1 MLMSSAAEIYKIRET
16 YERFNQRM
24 EMFCRSIWDQG
35 FADTLRV
42 PNYVKAMLERAVEQ
56 IQNGR
61 PGYSLREMALSWASW
76 TIAAMDE
83 AGQGW
88 RSGNDGLFNWRPLGA
103 STGGHS
109 RQPLWEYSEVERK
122 EIRDPKLNSSN
133 IKKIAVKMG
142 ATVAGVATLD
152 RRWVYSHWW
161 SRYTQKS
168 GQILFS
174 DETPEVLPHL
184 TELEDGTRVI
194 PSSMKYVIVL
204 GFERGYEEISTS
216 PDSVA
221 GLGTGMG
228 YSMMAFTAPT
238 LAEYIRNLGY
248 NAIPTGNDTGL
259 SVPMAIDAGL
269 GQLGRNGLLVHPEY
283 GPRLALA
290 KVITDMPL
298 EPDAPMDFGLT
309 EFCEVC
315 DICAKNCPS
324 RAISLGDRSYD
335 GPTVSNNPG
344 ALKWYLDAEK
354 CMRSWTDQGED
365 CSNCLRSCPFN
376 IPPEKGFRLS
386 RLLIRQTPLFNMVLK
401 NMVENSRHIKKNT
414 SAWFYG
420 EA

>member
-1 MLMSSAAEIYKIRET
+1 MPSAAET
-16 YERFNQRM
+16 YRVKESYRRFNQRM
-24 EMFCRSIWDQG
+24 EMFCRSIWDKG
-35 FADTLRV
+35 FAETLRV
-42 PNYVKAMLERAVEQ
+42 PNYVEALLGRAVEQ
-56 IQNGR
+56 IQGGR
-61 PGYSLREMALSWASW
+61 PGHSLREMALCWASW
-76 TIAAMDE
+76 TIAAMDDM
-83 AGQGW
+83 GQGW
-88 RSGNDGLFNWRPLGA
+88 RSGNDGLFNWKPLGA

-109 RQPLWEYSEVERK
+109 GVPLYEYSEVERE
-122 EIRDPKLNSSN
+122 EIRDPGLNSAN
-133 IKKIAVKMG
+133 IKRIAVKMG
-142 ATVAGVATLD
+142 ATVAGVAALD
-152 RRWVYSHWW
+152 RRWVYSNWW
-161 SRYTQKS
+161 SRYTQRS
-168 GQILFS
+168 GEILFS
-174 DETPEVLPHL
+174 DETEEELPVL
-184 TELEDGTRVI
+184 TELEDGRRVI
-194 PSSMKYVIVL
+194 PGSMKYVIVL

-248 NAIPTGNDTGL
+248 NAIPTGNDTAL

-298 EPDAPMDFGLT
+298 VPDQPIDFGLT
-309 EFCEVC
+309 GFCEVC

-324 RAISLGDRSYD
+324 GAISRGERSYE

-344 ALKWYLDAEK
+344 ALKWYLDAER
-354 CMRSWTDQGED
+354 CMRFWTDLGED

-386 RLLIRQTPLFNMVLK
+386 RWLIKQTPVFNMVLK
-401 NMVENSRHIKKNT
+401 NMVENSRLIKKRT

>member
-1 MLMSSAAEIYKIRET
+1 
-16 YERFNQRM
+16 M
-24 EMFCRSIWDQG
+24 EMFCRSIWDKE
-35 FADTLRV
+35 FAGTLRV
-42 PNYVKAMLERAVEQ
+42 PNYVEALLGRAVEQ
-56 IQNGR
+56 IQGGR
-61 PGYSLREMALSWASW
+61 PGHSLREMALCWASW
-76 TIAAMDE
+76 TIAVMDDM
-83 AGQGW
+83 GQGW
-88 RSGNDGLFNWRPLGA
+88 RSGNDGLFKWKPLGA

-109 RQPLWEYSEVERK
+109 GEPLWQYSGVERE
-122 EIRDPKLNSSN
+122 EIRDPGLNSVN
-133 IKKIAVKMG
+133 IKRIAVKMG
-142 ATVAGVATLD
+142 ATVAGVAALD

-161 SRYTQKS
+161 SRYTQRS
-168 GQILFS
+168 GEVLFS
-174 DETPEVLPHL
+174 DETEEELPHL
-184 TELEDGTRVI
+184 TELEDGRRVI
-194 PSSMKYVIVL
+194 PGSMKYVIVL

-248 NAIPTGNDTGL
+248 NAIPAGNDTAL
-259 SVPMAIDAGL
+259 SVPMAVDAGL

-298 EPDAPMDFGLT
+298 EPDGPIDFGLT

-324 RAISLGDRSYD
+324 RAISSGERSYE

-344 ALKWYLDAEK
+344 ALKWYLNAEN
-354 CMRSWTDQGED
+354 CMRFWTELGED

-376 IPPEKGFRLS
+376 VPPGKGFRLS
-386 RLLIRQTPLFNMVLK
+386 RWLIRQTPLFNGVLK
-401 NMVENSRHIKKNT
+401 GMVESSLLIKKRT

-420 EA
+420 EE

>member
-1 MLMSSAAEIYKIRET
+1 MFMPSAAEIYKIKET

-24 EMFCRSIWDQG
+24 EMFCRSIWDQE
-35 FADTLRV
+35 FAETLRV
-42 PNYVKAMLERAVEQ
+42 PNYVKALLGKAVEQ
-56 IQNGR
+56 IQGKR
-61 PGYSLREMALSWASW
+61 PGHSLREMALCWASW
-76 TIAAMDE
+76 TIAAMDDM
-83 AGQGW
+83 GQGW
-88 RSGNDGLFNWRPLGA
+88 RSGNDGLFNWKPLGA

-109 RQPLWEYSEVERK
+109 GEPLWAYSEVERE
-122 EIRDPKLNSSN
+122 EIKDPKLNSSN

-142 ATVAGVATLD
+142 ATVAGVASLD

-168 GQILFS
+168 GRILFS
-174 DETPEVLPHL
+174 DEKQEDLPLL
-184 TELEDGTRVI
+184 TEMQDGTRVV
-194 PSSMKYVIVL
+194 PGTMRYVIVL

-248 NAIPTGNDTGL
+248 NAIPAGNDTGL
-259 SVPMAIDAGL
+259 SVPMAVDAGL

-298 EPDAPMDFGLT
+298 EPDGPIDFGLT
-309 EFCEVC
+309 EFCEAC
-315 DICAKNCPS
+315 DICAKSCPS
-324 RAISLGDRSYD
+324 GAISFGERSFE

-354 CMRSWTDQGED
+354 CMRFWTELGED

-376 IPPEKGFRLS
+376 IPPGKGFRLS
-386 RLLIRQTPLFNMVLK
+386 RWLIRQTPLFNGVLK
-401 NMVENSRHIKKNT
+401 DMVEGSRHIKKKT

-420 EA
+420 EE